1 MRCPLREKEA
11 FSWYCSN
18 RPGEREPEPQLEDG
32 ELRWGVGTASGLSR
46 AGAAPPRP
54 ARCLSR
60 FPRAA
65 PPCAPPGAAALM
77 ALCRGVLG
85 ICLFLLLLLPAAVL
99 GEDCPAYT
107 GYFGEV
113 QLAQPC
119 PDFCCG
125 TCLDRYCC
133 SNVLL
138 KFDEQKLQCNQLNER
153 VPDVEDPVEALEKI
167 GERLRNIRESQ
178 SNSWMP
184 ESQIF
189 QDPDDLFD
197 SPSPSFGGLIAIGV
211 TVFAVIIIT
220 IILCLTCSCCCLYKT
235 CRRPRPVVTTT
246 ATTTVVHSAYPQQPA
261 VPPSYPAA
269 PYQGYQPVAVQPQPG
284 MPVAP
289 YPAQY
294 PPPYPMQPAGPP
306 AYHETVAAGAGAPY
320 PTQPPYN
327 PAYMDPQKPT
337 Y

>member
-1 MRCPLREKEA
+1 M
-11 FSWYCSN
+11 
-18 RPGEREPEPQLEDG
+18 
-32 ELRWGVGTASGLSR
+32 
-46 AGAAPPRP
+46 AP
-54 ARCLSR
+54 
-60 FPRAA
+60 
-65 PPCAPPGAAALM
+65 
-77 ALCRGVLG
+77 CRGALG
-85 ICLFLLLLLPAAVL
+85 ICLLRLLLLPAAVL

-119 PDFCCG
+119 PHFCCG
-125 TCLDRYCC
+125 TCLNRYCC

-138 KFDEQKLQCNQLNER
+138 KFDEQKLQCNQLTER
-153 VPDVEDPVEALEKI
+153 ISDIKDPVEALKKINEKLK
-167 GERLRNIRESQ
+167 EFRESP
-178 SNSWMP
+178 SNSWMSD
-184 ESQIF
+184 SQIF
-189 QDPDDLFD
+189 QDPDDFLY
-197 SPSPSFGGLIAIGV
+197 SAGSSFGTLIAIGV

-220 IILCLTCSCCCLYKT
+220 IILCLTCSCCCLYKA

-289 YPAQY
+289 YPTQY

-306 AYHETVAAGAGAPY
+306 AYHETVAAGDGAPY

>member
-1 MRCPLREKEA
+1 MAGGRDALLGDGRDSPRARAGPRRGALPRG
-11 FSWYCSN
+11 
-18 RPGEREPEPQLEDG
+18 RTGGREPPRCSC
-32 ELRWGVGTASGLSR
+32 ELLSR
-46 AGAAPPRP
+46 KPSRVGAAETRSSRP
-54 ARCLSR
+54 WRSSDA
-60 FPRAA
+60 
-65 PPCAPPGAAALM
+65 
-77 ALCRGVLG
+77 
-85 ICLFLLLLLPAAVL
+85 
-99 GEDCPAYT
+99 
-107 GYFGEV
+107 
-113 QLAQPC
+113 
-119 PDFCCG
+119 
-125 TCLDRYCC
+125 
-133 SNVLL
+133 
-138 KFDEQKLQCNQLNER
+138 
-153 VPDVEDPVEALEKI
+153 EDPLEAVKKI
-167 GERLRNIRESQ
+167 TEEMRKLMSTNWISDSE
-178 SNSWMP
+178 
-184 ESQIF
+184 IF
-189 QDPDDLFD
+189 QDPDDFNFSSSL
-197 SPSPSFGGLIAIGV
+197 SFGALAAIGV
-211 TVFAVIIIT
+211 TVFAVIVIT
-220 IILCLTCSCCCLYKT
+220 IILCLTCSCCCLYKA

>member
-1 MRCPLREKEA
+1 MKMRYSVCKKSSDA
-11 FSWYCSN
+11 
-18 RPGEREPEPQLEDG
+18 
-32 ELRWGVGTASGLSR
+32 
-46 AGAAPPRP
+46 
-54 ARCLSR
+54 
-60 FPRAA
+60 
-65 PPCAPPGAAALM
+65 
-77 ALCRGVLG
+77 
-85 ICLFLLLLLPAAVL
+85 
-99 GEDCPAYT
+99 
-107 GYFGEV
+107 
-113 QLAQPC
+113 
-119 PDFCCG
+119 
-125 TCLDRYCC
+125 
-133 SNVLL
+133 
-138 KFDEQKLQCNQLNER
+138 
-153 VPDVEDPVEALEKI
+153 EDPLEAVKKI
-167 GERLRNIRESQ
+167 TEEMRKLTSTNWISDSE
-178 SNSWMP
+178 
-184 ESQIF
+184 IF
-189 QDPDDLFD
+189 QDPDDFNFSSGL
-197 SPSPSFGGLIAIGV
+197 SFGALAAIGV
-211 TVFAVIIIT
+211 TVFAVIVIT
-220 IILCLTCSCCCLYKT
+220 IILCLTCSCCCLYKA